1 VVDDGV
7 MQPVDGRP
15 PFRIGEHST
24 AAAAVHGRGTS
35 RVPQTVTVLDAVEP
49 QPVTT

>member
-1 VVDDGV
+1 

-15 PFRIGEHST
+15 PFGIGEHGGV
-24 AAAAVHGRGTS
+24 AAVHGRRTI
-35 RVPQTVTVLDAVEP
+35 RVLETVTVVDAVEP

>member
-15 PFRIGEHST
+15 LFRIGERGGG
-24 AAAAVHGRGTS
+24 AAVHGRRTI

>member
-1 VVDDGV
+1 VVDDGM

-15 PFRIGEHST
+15 PLRVGEHGG
-24 AAAAVHGRGTS
+24 AAVHGRRPITA
-35 RVPQTVTVLDAVEP
+35 PQNVTVLDAVEP

>member
-7 MQPVDGRP
+7 MHPVHGRP
-15 PFRIGEHST
+15 PLRIGEHGG
-24 AAAAVHGRGTS
+24 AAVHGR
-35 RVPQTVTVLDAVEP
+35 RPRRMPQTVTVLDAVER

>member
-15 PFRIGEHST
+15 PFGIGEHGG
-24 AAAAVHGRGTS
+24 AAAVHGRGTI
-35 RVPQTVTVLDAVEP
+35 RVPQTVTVLDPVEP